1 MIINITFDGLANAV
15 ESFYNIELIN
25 NCEIDITSLG
35 ITVPTPS
42 GPAVVS
48 HIIKKERLPGVII
61 TTKAGRVAKTAKKHI
76 LVSNDTDIFADELS
90 VGDSIV
96 TQNGQ
101 DEIVSIV
108 DAGCFDC
115 YDIAVPSPHYYY
127 DAAGI
132 LHHNTIIT
140 ATLGKRVEQYGR
152 SIVIVPN
159 KSLVSQTEDDF
170 KLLGLDVGVYFG
182 DRKEVGRTHTIVTW
196 QSLSTIMRAK
206 KKGEESKASI
216 EDFTDNLVCVMVD
229 ECHVSKA
236 DVLHSLLSGEFANVP
251 IRWGLTGTIPKEKF
265 AQVSLGVNIGE
276 VISEVSAAELQEKGF
291 LSNCHISVLQLKDF
305 GEYKNYQQELQYL
318 TTNPERIRAIA
329 KMLDEIAK
337 NGNTLILVDR
347 IATGTMLL
355 EEMESEAIFING
367 GVGVNKRK
375 EHYADVAS
383 ADGKVIIATYGVA
396 AVGLN
401 IPRVFNVVL
410 LEPGKSF
417 VRVIQS
423 IGRGLRKAHDKDYVA
438 IWDIASS
445 CKYSKRHLNQR
456 KQFYAEAE
464 YQYTIKKLDWKK

>member
-1 MIINITFDGLANAV
+1 MIINITFDRLANAV

-140 ATLGKRVEQYGR
+140 ATLAKRVEQYGR
-152 SIVIVPN
+152 SLVIVPN

-206 KKGEESKASI
+206 KKGEESKANI
-216 EDFTDNLVCVMVD
+216 EDFTNELVCVMVD
-229 ECHVSKA
+229 ECFAK
-236 DVLHSLLSGEFANVP
+236 DTPVLTPTGYVP
-251 IRWGLTGTIPKEKF
+251 IQSLKPGDKIINFSEKTNSFKEDTVVKLHQNLPKASSEKMYELEFGNDIVLRVTGNHKF
-265 AQVSLGVNIGE
+265 
-276 VISEVSAAELQEKGF
+276 
-291 LSNCHISVLQLKDF
+291 
-305 GEYKNYQQELQYL
+305 L
-318 TTNPERIRAIA
+318 TTTGWVRA
-329 KMLDEIAK
+329 DEL
-337 NGNTLILVDR
+337 TSEHDIL
-347 IATGTMLL
+347 
-355 EEMESEAIFING
+355 
-367 GVGVNKRK
+367 
-375 EHYADVAS
+375 
-383 ADGKVIIATYGVA
+383 
-396 AVGLN
+396 
-401 IPRVFNVVL
+401 
-410 LEPGKSF
+410 
-417 VRVIQS
+417 S
-423 IGRGLRKAHDKDYVA
+423 I
-438 IWDIASS
+438 
-445 CKYSKRHLNQR
+445 
-456 KQFYAEAE
+456 
-464 YQYTIKKLDWKK
+464 TT